1 MKSNQKLIKSRP
13 IAVKV
18 SRTDKTN
25 FNININDNDND
36 DSEENKLPPKSKQTV
51 VDGLIH
57 LLEKHLNQ
65 EDSNES
71 EKEDGS
77 PKQCIIYLRC
87 SSKKQNDQENGQHGF
102 DTQEQDCIQYANAN
116 GFEVIDTIKQTRR
129 ATSMSGLDI
138 LSIPKRY
145 EGVNVIL
152 ADPSR
157 LSRSYA
163 DGTKFIED
171 CEAKKIVL
179 HFARDNISSDTT
191 VGKKMILNLL
201 IDANE
206 ESKIF
211 SKRVLSA
218 VRQKQRYGSKMGC
231 AKYGFE
237 LYRVNTEGFPIMK
250 ERPREDEQKIIK
262 LLCMYYFGS
271 DLNLFY
277 ELFRNITN
285 DNHFRMLYEEDG
297 QIKEYECIEYGYF
310 KYADVANFLN
320 RSNIQKRGKVWT
332 KSGVKNVIDS
342 LIDTLTDAKQPITYY
357 HKKGITKQYFH
368 EEYCEIYL
376 HDGTLYKKI
385 KYNGRGEF
393 RMLYEFQS

>member
-1 MKSNQKLIKSRP
+1 MKSNQKVTKSQP
-13 IAVKV
+13 ITFKV
-18 SRTDKTN
+18 SRAEKTN
-25 FNININDNDND
+25 SNDILQIN
-36 DSEENKLPPKSKQTV
+36 LPPKSKQTV

-65 EDSNES
+65 SDEDS

-77 PKQCIIYLRC
+77 PKKCIIYLRC

-116 GFEVIDTIKQTRR
+116 GFEIIDTIKQTRR
-129 ATSMSGLDI
+129 ATSMNGLDI
-138 LSIPKRY
+138 LEIPKRY
-145 EGVNVIL
+145 EGINIIL

-163 DGTKFIED
+163 EGTKFIED

-211 SKRVLSA
+211 SKRVRSA
-218 VRQKQRYGSKMGC
+218 IRQKQRYGSKMGC

-262 LLCMYYFGS
+262 LISMYYFGTEMKP
-271 DLNLFY
+271 FY
-277 ELFRNITN
+277 ELFATITN
-285 DNHFRMLYEEDG
+285 NHDFKMIYQENNEE
-297 QIKEYECIEYGYF
+297 KEYENIQYGYF
-310 KYADVANFLN
+310 TYSDVARFLN
-320 RSNIQKRGKVWT
+320 DNNIQKRGKVWVER
-332 KSGVKNVIDS
+332 GVKNVIDS
-342 LIDTLTDAKQPITYY
+342 LIDYLTDAKQPIIYY
-357 HKKGITKQYFH
+357 HEKGITKQFFH
-368 EEYCEIYL
+368 EKNIEIYL

-385 KYNGRGEF
+385 KYNGDGRYE
-393 RMLYEFQS
+393 MLYNIES